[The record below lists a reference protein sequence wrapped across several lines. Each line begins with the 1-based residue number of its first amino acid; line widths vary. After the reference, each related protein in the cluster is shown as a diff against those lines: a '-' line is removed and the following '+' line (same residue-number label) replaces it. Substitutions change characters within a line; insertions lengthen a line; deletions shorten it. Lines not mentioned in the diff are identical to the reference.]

1 MYFCTNV
8 IYTFA
13 YPFYH
18 ISHSMLTFCH
28 LLFCYSTDM
37 AKASANGTIIPE
49 HNMSLHPYFN
59 FDVQRNVTAR
69 VGQTTF
75 LMCRVEQ
82 LGDKSVSLL
91 LSFAV
96 MSLELLLF
104 LFCFDLLGVL
114 LSYTSENQRLPRKQF
129 YEQK

>member
-1 MYFCTNV
+1 
-8 IYTFA
+8 
-13 YPFYH
+13 
-18 ISHSMLTFCH
+18 
-28 LLFCYSTDM
+28 M

-104 LFCFDLLGVL
+104 LFLFVVGFDVIDQRKPTAATQTVL
-114 LSYTSENQRLPRKQF
+114 
-129 YEQK
+129 